1 MSSDCW
7 EYYNH
12 SAVCKYAPHR
22 EADTDA
28 IKNNTIWNLDGKKP
42 LLVCYTTDFDCKEE
56 TQWWYTILDHPFDI
70 SAIKAKHRYQ
80 INRGIKNFSVKQ
92 IDFESCAD
100 KMNYI
105 LNYVREKCYGFNA
118 VELKKSGKNAVYLGA
133 FEAENPE
140 NLIGYAILHE
150 HREYVHFTSLKV
162 LPEYE
167 RDCANAALVYA
178 ITQRY
183 ADKLSKDFYISNGTR
198 TVNHETKFNDYLI
211 RIFEFRK
218 AYCKLNIIY
227 RKGFGA
233 AVKVLSPFLPLIE
246 RLSHKIS
253 PLRPV
258 SGILKMDKYSR

>member
-28 IKNNTIWNLDGKKP
+28 IKNNTIWNLDGKRP

-92 IDFESCAD
+92 IDFES
-100 KMNYI
+100 
-105 LNYVREKCYGFNA
+105 
-118 VELKKSGKNAVYLGA
+118 
-133 FEAENPE
+133 
-140 NLIGYAILHE
+140 YAILQE
-150 HREYVHFTSLKV
+150 HREYVRFTSLKV

-167 RDCANAALVYA
+167 RDCANAALVYE

-183 ADKLSKDFYISNGTR
+183 FKKL
-198 TVNHETKFNDYLI
+198 L
-211 RIFEFRK
+211 
-218 AYCKLNIIY
+218 
-227 RKGFGA
+227 
-233 AVKVLSPFLPLIE
+233 
-246 RLSHKIS
+246 RL
-253 PLRPV
+253 
-258 SGILKMDKYSR
+258 